1 MHGKPKWLVG
11 LHGVILSVI
20 AVGVFSC
27 KALQRSSE
35 ESPRP
40 PTPAMAIYRGGV
52 EYYDIDTG
60 YLENTDTEPRRLFDI
75 TLSASDERGTPEI
88 LVLTGTELGSG
99 SFIRLRDPKRPEW
112 HKDFHRLWE
121 GRVLFFQVHG
131 NSVIVELWGAPG
143 SRNRLRIVALYWVD
157 YSSPIEP
164 DVAPD
169 GSRPA

>member
-1 MHGKPKWLVG
+1 
-11 LHGVILSVI
+11 
-20 AVGVFSC
+20 
-27 KALQRSSE
+27 
-35 ESPRP
+35 
-40 PTPAMAIYRGGV
+40 MAIYRGGV